1 MASELKVNT
10 LTGVSTAGSIAV
22 TAEGGST
29 TTNLQQGLAK
39 AWAGGDDDGTTIRDS
54 LNMTS
59 RTDEGTGDFDYTVT
73 NAFAAQ
79 IDDGACAGMAFGGP
93 TVIRGGSAE
102 TTTTVIDIKCNNMNA
117 DDLEDR
123 AHGFMVHGD
132 LA

>member
-1 MASELKVNT
+1 MTSKLIVDNIAGRT
-10 LTGVSTAGSIAV
+10 TAGSIAV
-22 TAEGGST
+22 VAEGNST

-39 AWAGGDDDGTTIRDS
+39 AWAGGDSDGTTIRDS
-54 LNMTS
+54 FNMAS

-123 AHGFMVHGD
+123 THGFMIFGD

>member
-22 TAEGGST
+22 TAEGNST

-39 AWAGGDDDGTTIRDS
+39 AWAGGDSDGTTIRDS
-54 LNMTS
+54 FNITG

-93 TVIRGGSAE
+93 TVVRGGSAE

-123 AHGFMVHGD
+123 AHGFTVHGD